1 MRMEIQNYQIKN
13 NDKNQNFNLN
23 ENNQDDL
30 ECSNQINRK
39 TL

>member
-13 NDKNQNFNLN
+13 NDKNSNFNLN
-23 ENNQDDL
+23 ENNQDEL
-30 ECSNQINRK
+30 ECPYQINRK